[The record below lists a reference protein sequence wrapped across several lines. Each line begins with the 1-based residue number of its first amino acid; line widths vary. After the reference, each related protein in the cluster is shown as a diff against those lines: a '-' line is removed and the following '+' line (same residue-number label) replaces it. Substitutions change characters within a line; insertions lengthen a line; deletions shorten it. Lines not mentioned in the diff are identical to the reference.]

1 MDVIHNVIWRIAFLV
16 ECTINYCLQLCFL
29 ALTGS
34 RSGVLICVVARTNR
48 RQSESQTLKQE
59 NENEKHWH
67 NISQQKKKCWEFL
80 LNSYISLKSSE
91 GMWPQP
97 ENEDT
102 WVFLWDKHYLKSC
115 VPLYAIG
122 KFFPL
127 YFSVNITWRWMQL
140 YIEYPKRKAEK
151 ACLFWKHLTQHLHD
165 NKQVKQYWQ
174 YAIPWK

>member
-16 ECTINYCLQLCFL
+16 ECTINYCLQPCFL
-29 ALTGS
+29 ALTDS
-34 RSGVLICVVARTNR
+34 RSGVLISVIVRTNR

-59 NENEKHWH
+59 TENEKHWH
-67 NISQQKKKCWEFL
+67 SISQQNKKCWEIL
-80 LNSYISLKSSE
+80 LNSYISLKCSE

-102 WVFLWDKHYLKSC
+102 ECSC
-115 VPLYAIG
+115 ETNPIWNPVSLCMSLGI
-122 KFFPL
+122 FSH
-127 YFSVNITWRWMQL
+127 FSVNITWRWMQL

-165 NKQVKQYWQ
+165 NK
-174 YAIPWK
+174 

>member
-16 ECTINYCLQLCFL
+16 ECAINYCLQLCFL
-29 ALTGS
+29 ALTDS
-34 RSGVLICVVARTNR
+34 RSGVLICIIVRTNR

-67 NISQQKKKCWEFL
+67 SISQQNKKCWEIL
-80 LNSYISLKSSE
+80 LNSYISLKCSE

-102 WVFLWDKHYLKSC
+102 EFSC
-115 VPLYAIG
+115 ETNTIWNPVSLHIPLG
-122 KFFPL
+122 KFSPL
-127 YFSVNITWRWMQL
+127 CFSVYITWRWMQL
-140 YIEYPKRKAEK
+140 YIEYLKRKGVK

-165 NKQVKQYWQ
+165 NK
-174 YAIPWK
+174 